1 MELTAKNITRFI
13 APTDLD
19 FESTQE
25 LPDFTYILGQSRA
38 TEALQFGIDMKQP
51 GYNLY
56 VAAATGSGRTRYITE
71 YIKPIAAHG
80 SQPKDWLYVNN
91 FDNPSEPRSISL
103 PHGQGQKFR
112 RDIDA
117 LLDQLLAT
125 FPTVFDNPS
134 YIQQRNSI
142 QKNFDE
148 TYESALLSVEQA
160 ASVKDIAAFREEG
173 VISFSPIVDDQIA
186 DDAYFASM
194 SEEQRKTF
202 RENVLYLE
210 NLLHDTLIALP
221 QWQRELN
228 NQLRLLQQKTIQQI
242 LKPLLEDLQYQYQ
255 GLAGVMLYLAQLK
268 QHLPKTISDH
278 LSTSEHD
285 DKEKQAKQRKLL
297 ETEYLPNLISRRTNQ
312 QGLPLILESNP
323 SYANLFGRISVP
335 SHNNETRLDF
345 QHLVGGALHQAN
357 SGYLIIH
364 IEKILTDKETWKT
377 LKRVLR
383 EGSISIDIQASDPTI
398 NLKPEAIP
406 LDVKIILIG
415 PSEIYNALRDID
427 QDFSELF
434 RVLIEF
440 DSDFI
445 CNNSNLNQFAGLLHT
460 RAKKAGL
467 AELSADAI
475 ASLAEFAL
483 RLAEHQNR
491 LSTRIDLIMEVIT
504 EAEFWRLH
512 AAETLITQQHIDQAI
527 TKRNDRHSHLK
538 DRLKQDIL
546 CHQIK
551 ILSQGK
557 VHGQVNGL
565 AVIENGDHSFGWPL
579 RVTATAHPGC
589 KGVVDI
595 EREVNLGQS
604 VHSKGVL
611 LLSGY
616 LANRYARSFSLA
628 ISAHIAVEQSYGF
641 IDGDSASLAELCAL
655 LSAIIQLP
663 LKQELAVTGAVSQ
676 FGEVQAVGGVN
687 EKIEG
692 FFAICES
699 RQLTGQQGVIIPAS
713 NSKNLMLN
721 KTVVSAV
728 KKGVFHIYTV
738 KDVDD
743 TLALLSGLA
752 IGKEKNNGQFP
763 NNSINCK
770 IVKQLK
776 YFADKAQGNN
786 DT

>member
-1 MELTAKNITRFI
+1 M
-13 APTDLD
+13 
-19 FESTQE
+19 
-25 LPDFTYILGQSRA
+25 
-38 TEALQFGIDMKQP
+38 
-51 GYNLY
+51 
-56 VAAATGSGRTRYITE
+56 
-71 YIKPIAAHG
+71 
-80 SQPKDWLYVNN
+80 
-91 FDNPSEPRSISL
+91 
-103 PHGQGQKFR
+103 
-112 RDIDA
+112 
-117 LLDQLLAT
+117 
-125 FPTVFDNPS
+125 
-134 YIQQRNSI
+134 
-142 QKNFDE
+142 
-148 TYESALLSVEQA
+148 
-160 ASVKDIAAFREEG
+160 
-173 VISFSPIVDDQIA
+173 
-186 DDAYFASM
+186 
-194 SEEQRKTF
+194 
-202 RENVLYLE
+202 
-210 NLLHDTLIALP
+210 
-221 QWQRELN
+221 
-228 NQLRLLQQKTIQQI
+228 
-242 LKPLLEDLQYQYQ
+242 
-255 GLAGVMLYLAQLK
+255 
-268 QHLPKTISDH
+268 
-278 LSTSEHD
+278 
-285 DKEKQAKQRKLL
+285 
-297 ETEYLPNLISRRTNQ
+297 LPN
-312 QGLPLILESNP
+312 GF
-323 SYANLFGRISVP
+323 YAML
-335 SHNNETRLDF
+335 
-345 QHLVGGALHQAN
+345 
-357 SGYLIIH
+357 LII
-364 IEKILTDKETWKT
+364 
-377 LKRVLR
+377 RVLR
-383 EGSISIDIQASDPTI
+383 
-398 NLKPEAIP
+398 
-406 LDVKIILIG
+406 
-415 PSEIYNALRDID
+415 
-427 QDFSELF
+427 F
-434 RVLIEF
+434 R
-440 DSDFI
+440 
-445 CNNSNLNQFAGLLHT
+445 
-460 RAKKAGL
+460 
-467 AELSADAI
+467 
-475 ASLAEFAL
+475 
-483 RLAEHQNR
+483 
-491 LSTRIDLIMEVIT
+491 
-504 EAEFWRLH
+504 
-512 AAETLITQQHIDQAI
+512 
-527 TKRNDRHSHLK
+527 
-538 DRLKQDIL
+538 
-546 CHQIK
+546 HQIK

-699 RQLTGQQGVIIPAS
+699 RQLTGQQGVINPAS